1 MRSSSAEMVWLYYDR
16 FNAGDWEGMLNL
28 LSDDIVHDI
37 NQGGREVG
45 KDAFRA
51 FLKRMERSYQEKLED
66 IEILGDGA
74 RIAAEFVVVGTYLRT
89 DEGLPPAKGQAYR
102 LPGGAFF
109 DLAAGRIARVTNYY
123 NLQQW
128 LSLIGSG
135 SSG

>member
-1 MRSSSAEMVWLYYDR
+1 MQSASAEMVWLYYDR
-16 FNAGDWEGMLNL
+16 FNAGDWEGMLGL
-28 LSDDIVHDI
+28 LSKDVVHDI

-45 KDAFRA
+45 QDAFRA
-51 FLKRMERSYQEKLED
+51 FLKRMARSYEEKLED

-74 RIAAEFVVVGTYLRT
+74 RIAAEFVVVGKYIRT
-89 DEGLPPAKGQAYR
+89 DEGLPPATGQTYR

-109 DLAAGRIARVTNYY
+109 DLANGRITRVTNYY

>member
-1 MRSSSAEMVWLYYDR
+1 MRSAAAEMVWLYYDR
-16 FNAGDWEGMLNL
+16 FNAGDWEGMLRL
-28 LSDDIVHDI
+28 LSDDVVHDI

-51 FLKRMERSYQEKLED
+51 FLKRMEHSYQEKLED

-74 RIAAEFVVVGTYLRT
+74 RLAAEFVVVGKYIRT
-89 DEGLPPAKGQAYR
+89 DEGLPPATGQTYR

-109 DLAAGRIARVTNYY
+109 DLAGGRISRVTNYY

-128 LSLIGSG
+128 LSLISG
-135 SSG
+135 SKG